1 VSLKQPPRPDPPPQR
16 IDSLNDATEIDAN
29 VDYYGVLGCDLSA
42 SEEEI
47 KLAYF
52 KLVKLYHPD
61 RPTGSPEKFQEVH
74 LAYGVLGDFERKLE
88 YDKMRLSGLGVV
100 LEP

>member
-1 VSLKQPPRPDPPPQR
+1 MSLKQAPRPDPPPQR
-16 IDSLNDATEIDAN
+16 IDSLNEATKIDIN
-29 VDYYGVLGCDLSA
+29 VDYYGILGCAPSA

-74 LAYGVLGDFERKLE
+74 SAYDILGDLERKSE
-88 YDKMRLSGLGVV
+88 YDKMRSSRLGVV